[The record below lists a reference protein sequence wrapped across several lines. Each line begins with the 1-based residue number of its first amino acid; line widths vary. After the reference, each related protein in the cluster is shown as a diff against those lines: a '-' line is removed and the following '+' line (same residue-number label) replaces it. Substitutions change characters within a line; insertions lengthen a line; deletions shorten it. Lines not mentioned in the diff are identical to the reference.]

1 MIRLA
6 TVIATFEVDF
16 LAHYRDRLTSDHY
29 RALAAIK
36 QCRTQA
42 SPMMQVKCTAC
53 DQQKLVP
60 HSCGH
65 RHCPHC
71 QHHESQQ
78 WLERQ
83 LQKQV
88 PADYFMLTFTLP
100 AEFRPLAWAHQSVVY
115 DLLLRCSWETVRTFS
130 QNDKQ
135 LQGTPGAIAVL
146 HTNTRQMEFHPHVH
160 LVMPAAA
167 LDAERKQ
174 WRTKQRK
181 AKVGYLFNHQALAK
195 VFRAKLLAAIVAA
208 GLPLPKRYPKK
219 WVVDCKAVGS
229 GQPALIYLGRYLYRG
244 VIAEKD
250 IVACQDGQVRFRYR
264 DAKTGKLQQRTV
276 SGAHFLWLVLQH
288 VLPKGFRRARNFGFL
303 HPNCKR
309 LIALLHVILKFA
321 PGRALAWVKQRPPL
335 LCACCGAVMVI
346 VQTRLRSAFSGV
358 MPIPLAAQE
367 VH

>member
-6 TVIATFEVDF
+6 AVITTFEGDLLTF
-16 LAHYRDRLTSDHY
+16 YRDRLRPAHY
-29 RALAAIK
+29 RALAALQ

-42 SPMMQVKCTAC
+42 SRKMQLKCSEC
-53 DQQKLVP
+53 PQQILVP

-88 PADYFMLTFTLP
+88 PADYFMMTFTLP

-130 QNDKQ
+130 QNDQQ

-146 HTNTRQMEFHPHVH
+146 HTNTRRLEYHPHVH

-167 LDAERKQ
+167 LDGQRQQ
-174 WRTKQRK
+174 WRTKRRL
-181 AKVGYLFNHQALAK
+181 AKGGYLFNHQALAK
-195 VFRAKLLAAIVAA
+195 VFRAKLLAAIAAA
-208 GLPLPKRYPKK
+208 GLTLPGHYPEK
-219 WVVDCKAVGS
+219 WVVDCKAVGT

-244 VIAEKD
+244 VIAEQD
-250 IVACQDGQVRFRYR
+250 ILACRDAQVTFRYR
-264 DAKTGKLQQRTV
+264 NAKTGKIEQRTV
-276 SGAHFLWLVLQH
+276 AGAHFLWLVLQH

-303 HPNCKR
+303 HPNCKP
-309 LIALLHVILKFA
+309 LIALLHIILKFA
-321 PGRALAWVKQRPPL
+321 PRPALAWFKERAPI
-335 LCACCGAVMVI
+335 LCTCCGAVMVI
-346 VQTRLRSAFSGV
+346 VKTLLRSPFSGTL
-358 MPIPLAAQE
+358 PIPLAAQGA
-367 VH
+367 H

>member
-1 MIRLA
+1 MMRLA
-6 TVIATFEVDF
+6 TVIETFEADF
-16 LAHYRDRLTSDHY
+16 LAQYRGRVRPEHY
-29 RALAAIK
+29 RALAAMK
-36 QCRTQA
+36 HCRTHASLKMQA
-42 SPMMQVKCTAC
+42 QCNECAH
-53 DQQKLVP
+53 QKLVP

-83 LQKQV
+83 MQKQL
-88 PADYFMLTFTLP
+88 PAEYFLMTFTLP
-100 AEFRPLAWAHQSVVY
+100 AEFRPLAWAQPSVVY
-115 DLLLRCSWETVRTFS
+115 DLLLRCSWETVQTFS

-146 HTNTRQMEFHPHVH
+146 HTNTRRLDYHPHVH

-167 LDAERKQ
+167 LDGKHRQ
-174 WRTKQRK
+174 WRTKRRK
-181 AKVGYLFNHQALAK
+181 AKASYLFNHKALAK
-195 VFRAKLLAAIVAA
+195 VFRAKLLAAFAAA
-208 GLPLPKRYPKK
+208 GLALPERYPDA

-229 GQPALIYLGRYLYRG
+229 GESALIYLGRYLYRG
-244 VIAEKD
+244 VIQEKD
-250 IVACQDGQVRFRYR
+250 IVACNNAQVSFRYR
-264 DAKTGKLQQRTV
+264 DAKTGKMERRTV

-309 LIALLHVILKFA
+309 LIALLHVLLKFA
-321 PGRALAWVKQRPPL
+321 PGRALTWVKQRAPI
-335 LCACCGAVMVI
+335 LCPCCGAVMTI
-346 VQTRLRSAFSGV
+346 VKTRLRSLCSGPL
-358 MPIPLAAQE
+358 PIPLAARA